1 MTHAFDLDRIA
12 ELAQLELS
20 EEERSVLLR
29 DMERLVCFADRLTM
43 WELGCDEEPA
53 CPAAALRADI
63 PFPCIPRAE
72 LLRSAAT
79 HTDQYI
85 TVPKTVTEEDCH
97 G

>member
-1 MTHAFDLDRIA
+1 MTHAFDLDRLA

-29 DMERLVCFADRLTM
+29 DMERLVSFADRLTM
-43 WELGCDEEPA
+43 WEQDFDEEIA
-53 CPAAALRADI
+53 CQAALRADV
-63 PFPCIPRAE
+63 PFPCTPRTE
-72 LLRSAAT
+72 LLRSAPT